1 MKELSFYEQQHLQKM
16 LQQQGSIK
24 YIFDDFVRK
33 AGPLLARWSDHN
45 KASVWVGNQS
55 VENSIERLLVD
66 LHSGLL
72 ANITDNMLQ
81 SWNRGN
87 KKADDLVSG
96 FIKDLS
102 ISDTLRD
109 KMFSRNAEA
118 LNAMLNKKDEYGL
131 TVSDRVWNLANGAK
145 DNLEYYLASGLS
157 ASRPSALISQDV
169 RQLLNDPGKRFH
181 RVRDKNGN
189 LVPSQPMKNYHPGQ
203 GVYRSAY
210 KNALRLSSTQTNKAF
225 RSADYERWKNM
236 DFVLGIEVKRSPS
249 HKGPCSVCD
258 ALAGMYSKEYK
269 FTGHHP
275 FCICFATPVMMDN
288 EEFANYLLDDVIP
301 LEKIITRMPANETG
315 VIGEDQSFDDLVR
328 KANSLGISTRRF
340 EDTAA
345 KNERYKNMVAASIE
359 SEIKRVESNLEKE
372 RLLYSSVIKKEGEI
386 RMNKNYE
393 TAVSFNKNGDI
404 VINKDGESRHVS
416 FTKEE
421 CRKLKNTVLTHN
433 HPSGW
438 NYNEDSIYRIGNS
451 FSKDDISLAVQCDIS
466 EIRAVTPNYT
476 FVLKR
481 PKEGWGIIFED
492 FEDVYQDVYKS
503 IRKESNAYVDKM
515 KHSDLSYHRSNIV
528 FFHKVNKQLSKI
540 LGWEYSKHRDKHQ

>member
-1 MKELSFYEQQHLQKM
+1 MKSLAFYEQQHLQKL
-16 LQQQGSIK
+16 LQQQGSVK
-24 YIFDDFVRK
+24 YLFDDFVRQ

-45 KASVWVGNQS
+45 KANVWVGNQT
-55 VENSIERLLVD
+55 VENSIERLLSD

-72 ANITDNMLQ
+72 ANITDNMVQ

-131 TVSDRVWNLANGAK
+131 TVSDRVWNIANGAK

-157 ASRPSALISQDV
+157 SSRPSALISQDV
-169 RQLLNDPGKRFH
+169 RQLLQQPDKRFH

-189 LVPSQPMKNYHPGQ
+189 LVPSQPMKDYHPGQ

-225 RSADYERWKNM
+225 RSADYERWKKM
-236 DFVLGIEVKRSPS
+236 DFVLGIEVERSPS
-249 HKGPCSVCD
+249 HKGPCPICD
-258 ALAGMYSKEYK
+258 ALAGRYSKEYK

-275 FCICFATPVMMDN
+275 FCICIAIPIMMDH
-288 EEFANYLLDDVIP
+288 EEFADYLFDETIP
-301 LEKIITRMPANETG
+301 QDKIITRMPE
-315 VIGEDQSFDDLVR
+315 GERVAHDGAGSSFDDLIR
-328 KANSLGISTRRF
+328 RANSLGIKTKRF
-340 EDTAA
+340 EDTVV
-345 KNERYKNMVAASIE
+345 KNERYKDMVSLSIE
-359 SEIKRVESNLEKE
+359 GEIKRAESNLEKE
-372 RLLYSSVIKKEGEI
+372 RLLYVSVVKKEGEI
-386 RMNKNYE
+386 RMNKKYE
-393 TAVSFNKNGDI
+393 TAVSFNKDGEI
-404 VINKDGESRHVS
+404 VLNKDGQSRHVA
-416 FTKEE
+416 FTEEE
-421 CRKLKNTVLTHN
+421 CRRLKNTVMTHN

-438 NYNEDSIYRIGNS
+438 SFPEKSIRRIGNS
-451 FSKDDISLAVQCDIS
+451 FSEDDILMAVQWDLS

-481 PKEGWGIIFED
+481 PEKGWGVTSDD
-492 FEDVYQDVYKS
+492 FHKTYKS
-503 IRKESNAYVDKM
+503 VNKLIREEGETYADKM
-515 KHSDLSYHRSNIV
+515 GYSELACDRAGIV
-528 FFHKVNKQLSKI
+528 HFHKVNKRLAKMF
-540 LGWEYSKHRDKHQ
+540 GWVYSKHRD